1 MARADDLVLLR
12 RLQAG
17 VRRGSRQIRALSVT
31 WGLPSPG
38 RPFSE
43 ARARQRRHGHR
54 RSTTDPQHGPSLK
67 YLTPTP
73 TRPPHPHIPA
83 NNSRPTAFT
92 QPLTTDTS
100 YPTPPPAHDHHPQ
113 P

>member
-43 ARARQRRHGHR
+43 ARARQRRHDHR
-54 RSTTDPQHGPSLK
+54 RSPTDRQHGHALKSLSPTPERRPPTLIRSEEHKYELQSLMRISYAVCSLK
-67 YLTPTP
+67 KKT
-73 TRPPHPHIPA
+73 
-83 NNSRPTAFT
+83 
-92 QPLTTDTS
+92 
-100 YPTPPPAHDHHPQ
+100 
-113 P
+113 